1 MTAAQLP
8 ETSPNDGDLDRLRQ
22 KLERTRLQI
31 EVSNV
36 VVSKL
41 SLKDLL
47 VAVSGLVERFMNHDV
62 ASVVLYNEELQEARV
77 HALAKPAPDGILL
90 EGAIMPL
97 EGTPPGLAITSR
109 KTVRRAFLDFE
120 EFNSPIMLNAHKAGV
135 RSGCSVPLISH
146 GRVFGS
152 INIGCNRESGVS
164 DEDQELLEQIS
175 SPLAIAVENSLNFE
189 RAERERKRN
198 QLLLEINNA
207 VISHLDLE
215 QLVKTISGTLRDI
228 MPHDAAG
235 IALYEPKF
243 NHLREYSN
251 VGYNDVNAFRVGDT
265 IPIDGTPAGEVF
277 STGKPM
283 LLKRP
288 DPEKYPTD
296 RYSQPDAQGSPRS
309 ACLAPLTVHGRKL
322 GIAGVSSTQDE
333 RFTESDLELF
343 TQITGQLAIAVDN
356 ALNFERARAAEQESR
371 RRYERERLMLE
382 INNAVVSQL
391 SLRELIRV
399 VSTCIRNVLQPDV
412 TGISLYD
419 PESNEFR
426 AYMFYLP
433 DNLQPIA
440 EGTPMPLEGTVG
452 GMAFTAGRAV
462 FMDTPD
468 PAVQRHEFDQRMV
481 DAGIKSGGVVPL
493 IAHERKLGFLGVGSF
508 REAAFSKD
516 DQELLGHIANQ
527 IAIAVDNALAYREI
541 ETLKNTLASEKLY
554 LEEEIKSEFN
564 FAEIVGQSAALK
576 KILRQVQTVAPT
588 DSAVLLFGETGTGKE
603 LIARAIHDL
612 SGRRERTLVKLN
624 CAAIP
629 TGLLES
635 ELFGHEKGAFTGA
648 IAQRIGRFELAH
660 KGTLLLDEIG
670 EIPLELQPKLLRV
683 LQEHEFERLGSSRTI
698 KTDARL
704 IAATNCDLPQMVA
717 EKKFRSDLFYRL
729 NVFPINVPAL
739 RERTDDI
746 ALLAGY
752 FTQKHALRMNKRIKT
767 IDKHTVESLTTYSWP
782 GNVRELE
789 NFIERAV
796 ILTTGP
802 ELQAPL
808 AELAISQNGGATQTE
823 AATGAKGPAPVS
835 LEDVERAHIEE
846 IIRQTGGMI
855 GGKGGAAEILG
866 LPASTLRNRMKKLG
880 LK

>member
-8 ETSPNDGDLDRLRQ
+8 ETSPTDGDLDRLRQ

-47 VAVSGLVERFMNHDV
+47 VAVSGLVEQFINHDV

-164 DEDQELLEQIS
+164 DENQELLEQIS
-175 SPLAIAVENSLNFE
+175 NPLAIAVENAINFE
-189 RAERERKRN
+189 RAERELKRN
-198 QLLLEINNA
+198 RLLLEINNA

-468 PAVQRHEFDQRMV
+468 PAVQRHEFV
-481 DAGIKSGGVVPL
+481 
-493 IAHERKLGFLGVGSF
+493 
-508 REAAFSKD
+508 
-516 DQELLGHIANQ
+516 
-527 IAIAVDNALAYREI
+527 
-541 ETLKNTLASEKLY
+541 
-554 LEEEIKSEFN
+554 
-564 FAEIVGQSAALK
+564 
-576 KILRQVQTVAPT
+576 
-588 DSAVLLFGETGTGKE
+588 
-603 LIARAIHDL
+603 
-612 SGRRERTLVKLN
+612 
-624 CAAIP
+624 
-629 TGLLES
+629 
-635 ELFGHEKGAFTGA
+635 
-648 IAQRIGRFELAH
+648 
-660 KGTLLLDEIG
+660 
-670 EIPLELQPKLLRV
+670 
-683 LQEHEFERLGSSRTI
+683 
-698 KTDARL
+698 
-704 IAATNCDLPQMVA
+704 
-717 EKKFRSDLFYRL
+717 
-729 NVFPINVPAL
+729 
-739 RERTDDI
+739 
-746 ALLAGY
+746 
-752 FTQKHALRMNKRIKT
+752 
-767 IDKHTVESLTTYSWP
+767 
-782 GNVRELE
+782 
-789 NFIERAV
+789 
-796 ILTTGP
+796 
-802 ELQAPL
+802 
-808 AELAISQNGGATQTE
+808 
-823 AATGAKGPAPVS
+823 
-835 LEDVERAHIEE
+835 
-846 IIRQTGGMI
+846 
-855 GGKGGAAEILG
+855 
-866 LPASTLRNRMKKLG
+866 
-880 LK
+880 

>member
-1 MTAAQLP
+1 
-8 ETSPNDGDLDRLRQ
+8 
-22 KLERTRLQI
+22 I
-31 EVSNV
+31 
-36 VVSKL
+36 
-41 SLKDLL
+41 
-47 VAVSGLVERFMNHDV
+47 
-62 ASVVLYNEELQEARV
+62 
-77 HALAKPAPDGILL
+77 
-90 EGAIMPL
+90 
-97 EGTPPGLAITSR
+97 
-109 KTVRRAFLDFE
+109 
-120 EFNSPIMLNAHKAGV
+120 
-135 RSGCSVPLISH
+135 
-146 GRVFGS
+146 
-152 INIGCNRESGVS
+152 
-164 DEDQELLEQIS
+164 
-175 SPLAIAVENSLNFE
+175 
-189 RAERERKRN
+189 
-198 QLLLEINNA
+198 
-207 VISHLDLE
+207 
-215 QLVKTISGTLRDI
+215 
-228 MPHDAAG
+228 
-235 IALYEPKF
+235 
-243 NHLREYSN
+243 
-251 VGYNDVNAFRVGDT
+251 
-265 IPIDGTPAGEVF
+265 
-277 STGKPM
+277 
-283 LLKRP
+283 
-288 DPEKYPTD
+288 
-296 RYSQPDAQGSPRS
+296 
-309 ACLAPLTVHGRKL
+309 
-322 GIAGVSSTQDE
+322 
-333 RFTESDLELF
+333 
-343 TQITGQLAIAVDN
+343 
-356 ALNFERARAAEQESR
+356 
-371 RRYERERLMLE
+371 
-382 INNAVVSQL
+382 
-391 SLRELIRV
+391 
-399 VSTCIRNVLQPDV
+399 
-412 TGISLYD
+412 
-419 PESNEFR
+419 
-426 AYMFYLP
+426 
-433 DNLQPIA
+433 
-440 EGTPMPLEGTVG
+440 
-452 GMAFTAGRAV
+452 
-462 FMDTPD
+462 
-468 PAVQRHEFDQRMV
+468 

-527 IAIAVDNALAYREI
+527 IAIAVENALAYREI

-746 ALLAGY
+746 PLLAGY
-752 FTQKHALRMNKRIKT
+752 FTQKHALRMNRRITT
-767 IDKHTVESLTTYSWP
+767 IDKETVDALTRYSWP

-796 ILTTGP
+796 ILTTGS

-808 AELAISQNGGATQTE
+808 AELAVSRSDGDKQTE
-823 AATGAKGPAPVS
+823 SPAAAKGPAPVT
-835 LEDVERAHIEE
+835 LEDAERAHIEE
-846 IIRQTGGMI
+846 IVRRTGGMI

-866 LPASTLRNRMKKLG
+866 LPVSTLRNRMKKLG